1 MISKK
6 KKSYEV
12 QVVDDG
18 LLKEEDARENDA
30 SLEENDDPFAD
41 ALKEDAEEE
50 KAEAETEI
58 EEEGGLDTI
67 RSYLKEIRKSPL
79 LTFDEEQELEKRI
92 VKGDE
97 AARQKMIESNLRLV
111 VNIGKRYINRGLP
124 FSDIIEEGNLG
135 LMKAVEK
142 FKYEKGFKFS
152 TYASWWIRQSIE
164 RAIINQTRTIRL
176 PVHIAESINSFM
188 SVLGPLIQDLGRE
201 PSVEEVA
208 EKMDVEVE
216 EVRKIRQIIRKTY
229 SLDRPLGDKDEN
241 SLKDIIE
248 DTAIL
253 SPAKTTEGIKRR
265 EEIIKWL
272 ELLKEME
279 REIILMRFGLDG
291 SEPRT
296 LEVIGKQFGITRERV
311 RQIEATA
318 LSKLRFITN
327 KRSIKFEELL

>member
-6 KKSYEV
+6 KKSYELEV
-12 QVVDDG
+12 EDR
-18 LLKEEDARENDA
+18 LLKEEEAKENDI
-30 SLEENDDPFAD
+30 SLEENDDPFAE

-50 KAEAETEI
+50 KAEADTEI

-79 LTFDEEQELEKRI
+79 LTFDEEQELAKRI

-208 EKMDVEVE
+208 EKMNVEVE

-272 ELLKEME
+272 DLLKEME
-279 REIILMRFGLDG
+279 REIIIMRFGLDG

-311 RQIEATA
+311 RQIEATS

>member
-6 KKSYEV
+6 KKSYDLEV
-12 QVVDDG
+12 EDR
-18 LLKEEDARENDA
+18 LLKEEEAKENDI
-30 SLEENDDPFAD
+30 SLEENDDPFAE
-41 ALKEDAEEE
+41 ALNEDAEEE
-50 KAEAETEI
+50 KAEAEAEI

-79 LTFDEEQELEKRI
+79 LTFDEEQELAKRI

-208 EKMDVEVE
+208 EKMNVEVE

-291 SEPRT
+291 CEPRT

>member
-79 LTFDEEQELEKRI
+79 LTFDEEQELAKRI

-208 EKMDVEVE
+208 EKMDVEIE